1 VSETSEEKKKR
12 KLIAELRD
20 HQWLYQ
26 YSLFPRLEG
35 QNRDEDK
42 SNAETTILRGLDD
55 FRDRLRRKTPNIGI
69 LFELRKLNVARL
81 RNFVTRYRNKN
92 FIQIYITFRT
102 TKEIDEQM
110 LKEIAEDTYS
120 DRVNILER
128 SINEEDIIKSISTI
142 RNENLYDFTPYY
154 QIIGKKFKRYSCI
167 HRSSFIRKE
176 EILQC

>member
-1 VSETSEEKKKR
+1 
-12 KLIAELRD
+12 
-20 HQWLYQ
+20 
-26 YSLFPRLEG
+26 
-35 QNRDEDK
+35 
-42 SNAETTILRGLDD
+42 
-55 FRDRLRRKTPNIGI
+55 
-69 LFELRKLNVARL
+69 
-81 RNFVTRYRNKN
+81 
-92 FIQIYITFRT
+92 
-102 TKEIDEQM
+102 M

>member
-1 VSETSEEKKKR
+1 MSETSEEKKKR

-35 QNRDEDK
+35 QKREEDK
-42 SNAETTILRGLDD
+42 SKAETTILLGLGD

-81 RNFVTRYRNKN
+81 RSFRTQYRNKT

-102 TKEIDEQM
+102 TKEIDEQL
-110 LKEIAEDTYS
+110 LKEIVEDTYS

-128 SINEEDIIKSISTI
+128 SIDEEDIVNSINTI
-142 RNENLYDFTPYY
+142 RNERLYDFTPYY
-154 QIIGKKFKRYSCI
+154 QIIGNKFNRYSCI
-167 HRSSFIRKE
+167 HRSSFIKKE
-176 EILQC
+176 EVL